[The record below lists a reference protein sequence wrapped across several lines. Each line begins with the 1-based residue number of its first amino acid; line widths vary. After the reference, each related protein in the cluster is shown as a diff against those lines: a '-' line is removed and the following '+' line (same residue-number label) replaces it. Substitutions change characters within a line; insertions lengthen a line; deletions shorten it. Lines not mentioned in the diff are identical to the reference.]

1 MRIASLLP
9 STTELACALGLERY
23 LVGVSHECDFP
34 ASVQTL
40 PHLTSSIIPHGLSQR
55 EIDDFVRAAVK
66 QGRSLYNVDIELLL
80 SLEPDIIL
88 TQGLCDV
95 CAVTPDTIET
105 SLRGVQCTLPASCT
119 VVTTTGTSVEGIF
132 DDLKM
137 IAAATNSLD
146 TAERL
151 IKESKDKL
159 QQINDMAT
167 KTSILGLEWVDPFF
181 SAGHWVPE
189 QIEAIGAISAIGS
202 PTEHSRT
209 LSVEEIVDSD
219 PDVIIVLC
227 CGFGLQDNLTF
238 AKKLYSFDSIKSLRA
253 VQNNQVWAIDANS
266 FCSRPTIRVVDG
278 SVHMA
283 EGLQNGDIPGIL
295 QRVHNPDQ

>member
-9 STTELACALGLERY
+9 STTELACALGLEKQ

-34 ASVQTL
+34 ATVQNL

-55 EIDDFVRAAVK
+55 EIDDFVRQAVQ
-66 QGRSLYNVDIELLL
+66 QGLSLYNVDIELLL
-80 SLEPDIIL
+80 SLKPDVIL

-105 SLRGVQCTLPASCT
+105 SLRGVQCSLPSSCT
-119 VVTTTGTSVEGIF
+119 VVTTTGTGMEGIF
-132 DDLKM
+132 DDLRV
-137 IAAATNSLD
+137 IARATD
-146 TAERL
+146 RIETAERL
-151 IKESKDKL
+151 IDEAKEKL
-159 QQINDMAT
+159 QLLN
-167 KTSILGLEWVDPFF
+167 KLPSGTSILGLEWVDPFF

-189 QIEAIGAISAIGS
+189 QIEAIGATSAIGS

-209 LSVEEIVDSD
+209 LSVKEIIESD

-227 CGFGLQDNLTF
+227 CGFGLADNLEF
-238 AKKLYSFDSIKSLRA
+238 AKKLYSMDSVHSLRA

-283 EGLQNGDIPGIL
+283 DGLLNEDIPGIL
-295 QRVHNPDQ
+295 QRVYASNQ

>member
-9 STTELACALGLERY
+9 STTELACALGLESQ
-23 LVGVSHECDFP
+23 LVGVSHECDYP
-34 ASVQTL
+34 GSVQTL

-55 EIDDFVRAAVK
+55 EIDDFVREAVS

-80 SLEPDIIL
+80 SLKPDIIL

-119 VVTTTGTSVEGIF
+119 IVTTTGTNVNGIF
-132 DDLKM
+132 DDLRM
-137 IAAATNSLD
+137 IAKATNSLE

-151 IKESKDKL
+151 IEESINKL
-159 QQINDMAT
+159 NQLNGMPAN
-167 KTSILGLEWVDPFF
+167 TSILGLEWVDPFF

-189 QIEAIGAISAIGS
+189 QIEAIGATSAIGS

-209 LSVEEIVDSD
+209 LSVEEIMKSD

-227 CGFGLQDNLTF
+227 CGFGLEENVEF
-238 AKKLYSFDSIKSLRA
+238 AKKLYSMESIQSLP
-253 VQNNQVWAIDANS
+253 VIQKNQVWAIDANS

-283 EGLQNGDIPGIL
+283 EGLQSGDVEGVL
-295 QRVHNPDQ
+295 QRVFNPH